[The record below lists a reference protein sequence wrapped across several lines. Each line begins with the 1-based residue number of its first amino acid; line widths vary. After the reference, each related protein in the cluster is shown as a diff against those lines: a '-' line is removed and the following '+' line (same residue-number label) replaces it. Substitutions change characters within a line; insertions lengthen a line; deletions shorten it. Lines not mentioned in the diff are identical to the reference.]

1 MTGLRHQT
9 QITLGF
15 VPLLDAS
22 PLIVAHAKGFALKE
36 GLDLRLLREMS
47 WAALRDRIS
56 IGHIDAAHMPAP
68 LPIATTLGLG
78 SLPVELETPIGLATG
93 GNAITVSQALW
104 RRMREAGAPEVAGD
118 PIACGRALKQVL
130 EACQNQSARPL
141 AFGVV
146 HPFSSHNY
154 ELRHWLSAAGIEAE
168 RDVQITI
175 LPPPFMVDALE
186 AGRIDGYCVGEP
198 WNSLARQHGSGRIVT
213 TKNRLWPG
221 AIEKVLAMRSG
232 ALDAEVTRRLI
243 TAITR
248 AADWCDDA
256 RNRDELA
263 ELLAQPDYMG
273 LPSHCLLPGLSGA
286 LMLGDAP
293 PSLEPN
299 FLRFGGSATAPLP
312 SQALWLYA
320 QMLRWRQTSFSPQD
334 AERAA
339 AVYRTNLWC
348 EATGLA
354 LPQPF
359 SITTFDDVHFDA
371 GEIQTWL
378 AQYAACVE

>member
-9 QITLGF
+9 QIALGF

-22 PLIVAHAKGFALKE
+22 PLIVAQAKGFALKE

-93 GNAITVSQALW
+93 GNAITVSEELW
-104 RRMREAGAPEVAGD
+104 RHMRDAGAPEVAGD
-118 PIACGRALKQVL
+118 PIACGQALKRVL
-130 EACQNQSARPL
+130 EACQKQPARPL
-141 AFGVV
+141 VFGVV

-154 ELRHWLSAAGIEAE
+154 ELRHWLSAGSIEPD

-198 WNSLARQHGSGRIVT
+198 WNSLARKHGSGRIVT

-221 AIEKVLAMRSG
+221 IIEKVLAMRSG
-232 ALDAEVTRRLI
+232 AVDADVTRRLI

-248 AADWCDDA
+248 AAEWCDDVNH
-256 RNRDELA
+256 REELA
-263 ELLAQPDYMG
+263 DLLSQQDYMA
-273 LPSHCLLPGLSGA
+273 LPPPCLMPGLTGE

-293 PSLEPN
+293 PSLEPD
-299 FLRFGGSATAPLP
+299 FLRFGGSATVPLP

-320 QMLRWRQTSFSPQD
+320 QMLRWQQTSFSPQD

-339 AVYRTNLWC
+339 AVYRPNLWC

-359 SITTFDDVHFDA
+359 SITTFDDVHFDP
-371 GEIQTWL
+371 GQIQTWL

>member
-22 PLIVAHAKGFALKE
+22 PLIVAQTKGFAQSE

-78 SLPVELETPIGLATG
+78 SLAVELETSIGLAIG
-93 GNAITVSQALW
+93 GNAITVSETLW
-104 RRMREAGAPEVAGD
+104 KRMREAGAPEIAGD
-118 PIACGRALKQVL
+118 PIACGQALKRVL
-130 EACQNQSARPL
+130 EAYQKPSTRPL
-141 AFGVV
+141 VFGVV

-154 ELRHWLSAAGIEAE
+154 ELRHWLSAADI
-168 RDVQITI
+168 RPDQDVQITI

-198 WNSLARQHGSGRIVT
+198 WNSLARQHSSGRIVT

-232 ALDAEVTRRLI
+232 ALDVGVTHRLI

-248 AADWCDDA
+248 AAEWCDDA
-256 RNRDELA
+256 KNRDELA
-263 ELLAQPDYMG
+263 DLLSQPEHMG
-273 LPSHCLLPGLSGA
+273 LAPQCLMPGLSGE
-286 LMLGDAP
+286 LMLGDAA

-299 FLRFGGSATAPLP
+299 FLHFSGPSTAPLP

-320 QMLRWRQTSFSPQD
+320 QMLRWQQSSFSPQD

-339 AVYRTNLWC
+339 AVYRPNVWC

-359 SITTFDDVHFDA
+359 SITTFDNVHFDA
-371 GEIQTWL
+371 GQIQTWL